1 MNRRQIVAN
10 LSGLALAAMPFAV
23 FNSGPVA
30 ASDEWKLLYTP
41 ALKPGT
47 TRIRIPVTA
56 ERAFLSG
63 FKLGVDGSPVAIRKL
78 LLHRGP
84 RSLTIVDV
92 NKELV
97 PGQRTDALFPDGGP
111 FLLRAIGL
119 EYEAL
124 SASAPETIVRVWITS

>member
-1 MNRRQIVAN
+1 MNRRQLLSN
-10 LSGLALAAMPFAV
+10 LSGFALVAMPVAG
-23 FNSGPVA
+23 FNSGLATA
-30 ASDEWKLLYTP
+30 ADEWKLLLSP

-56 ERAFLSG
+56 ERSFLSG
-63 FKLGVDGSPVAIRKL
+63 FKLGVDGSALKVRKL

-92 NKELV
+92 NRELL
-97 PGQRTDALFPDGGP
+97 PGQRTDALFPAGGP
-111 FLLRAIGL
+111 FLLRAIGV

-124 SASAPETIVRVWITS
+124 TASAPETVVRVWITS